1 MDEWTI
7 DDGWRADV
15 RAARMHLYC
24 DHDALAL
31 RNVIHARESLL
42 RDQGPRRPALP
53 HLASAQWLVRTT
65 ATTKPTPRCRL
76 RWTMAEARRAAR
88 LSTASRRCSRR
99 GSRRRAR

>member
-1 MDEWTI
+1 MDQRTI

-42 RDQGPRRPALP
+42 HDQGPRWPSLP
-53 HLASAQWLVRTT
+53 HLASAQWLVQHHRYD
-65 ATTKPTPRCRL
+65 
-76 RWTMAEARRAAR
+76 EAHAA
-88 LSTASRRCSRR
+88 LQAALDD
-99 GSRRRAR
+99 G